1 MKHLKRFN
9 EAIIE
14 WETDNIKAFYNELKE
29 KLANL
34 PKLKYTLSFED
45 IKEVGDKHDIEVVN
59 YDTFLNDLP
68 TEQMK
73 ADAPPRGVPA
83 FGLLNPVT
91 HKARLVLNVNKVDEK
106 LLDFIYH
113 MLKHENV
120 HVGQKARK
128 KDKSQGEFLGDVRN
142 TKAYFSNKDEVMAFA
157 QSVSDMVM
165 DMKPKSFEE
174 AIKMIERTPLWRP
187 IQTVDEKTK
196 KRYKKYIYLYLE
208 KEFEKRGKEKE
219 VPAPVSSTIRFK
231 KEMARSSKL

>member
-9 EAIIE
+9 EAIVE
-14 WETDNIKAFYNELKE
+14 WETDNIKSFYQELKD
-29 KLANL
+29 KLDNL
-34 PKLKYTLSFED
+34 PRLKYTLSFDD
-45 IKEVGDKHDIEVVN
+45 IKEVGEKYDIEVVN

-73 ADAPPRGVPA
+73 ADAPPKGVPA
-83 FGLLNPVT
+83 FGLVNPVT
-91 HKARLVLNVNKVDEK
+91 HKARLVINTNTIDKR

-120 HVGQKARK
+120 HVGQKSRK
-128 KDKSQGEFLGDVRN
+128 KDKNAGEYLGDVSK
-142 TKAYFSNKDEVMAFA
+142 TKEYFSNKDEVMAFA

-165 DMKPKSFEE
+165 DRNPKTMEE

-208 KEFEKRGKEKE
+208 KEFEKRDGGKE
-219 VPAPVSSTIRFK
+219 VPASQFLINQK
-231 KEMARSSKL
+231 KK